1 MELRI
6 FQSNSVLASEL
17 DFSEMKNFPP
27 RAREKL
33 RQLGIDRQ
41 ATILDTANRR
51 LDIIFPRLAAYVEME
66 LAGELDGMV
75 RDMNRLPMDR
85 VSLGRETWQEHL
97 CDKWRLSERGKTNG
111 AALVWERPDL
121 DHFPVKV
128 EVLARGTMTI

>member
-1 MELRI
+1 MKTLGTILCGIFAAVLTARGQDVPDVAKGAIAFNLSIKRAYTGTNAFSAKIGVSFNSEQSMGMELRI

-33 RQLGIDRQ
+33 RELGIDRQ

-66 LAGELDGMV
+66 L
-75 RDMNRLPMDR
+75 
-85 VSLGRETWQEHL
+85 
-97 CDKWRLSERGKTNG
+97 
-111 AALVWERPDL
+111 
-121 DHFPVKV
+121 
-128 EVLARGTMTI
+128 